1 MISEFARS
9 LRSLAKYLYA
19 QSGFIFDPKDEDL
32 NEKID
37 DIDEGFMD
45 GEHELEMTNDYS
57 EDMTTVACPTV
68 MDSDDDEVRTIMIL
82 LAIMILNPTY
92 M

>member
-1 MISEFARS
+1 
-9 LRSLAKYLYA
+9 
-19 QSGFIFDPKDEDL
+19 
-32 NEKID
+32 
-37 DIDEGFMD
+37 
-45 GEHELEMTNDYS
+45 
-57 EDMTTVACPTV
+57 MTTVACPTV